1 MAQFKWWYKAAEE
14 ERTREIRE
22 NVIVALAGSRY
33 DTDALE
39 RLFSDLE
46 KK

>member
-1 MAQFKWWYKAAEE
+1 MAQFKWWYTVTES
-14 ERTREIRE
+14 ERARELRE

-33 DTDALE
+33 DSDALE
-39 RLFSDLE
+39 RLFSVLE